1 MNKKGLLA
9 CLTIGIML
17 LGACQDQ
24 GKKVNEE
31 KIDLAGTTW
40 TDGLYF
46 FNVVKCDSG
55 YNCEGGSTH
64 EGGIMFMLVPTD
76 DGFVTAEGNNGV
88 EKTDSNYISAYSF
101 EGEVGDKFVQKVFN
115 DKNVLI
121 HYNKDNKV
129 IATYLQTTDI
139 VKTMNANEQRY
150 LFSGEYTKED
160 GSKVVFDAD
169 KFEVTG
175 LDANATAIDFIYSYD
190 LPTGSFKLGNE
201 AYNVKRTD
209 EGITLQPIKQS
220 KEDEDFW
227 DEVGKPIVLK
237 RVQGSD
243 DQTGNVSKEVLNSVQ
258 LGFFTKNERAKM
270 LDSLKAKGDKA
281 SEIETINLQMLEKA
295 IDELDNSTE
304 E

>member
-1 MNKKGLLA
+1 MNKKGLFAGLA
-9 CLTIGIML
+9 IGIML

-24 GKKVNEE
+24 GKKVTEE

-46 FNVVKCDSG
+46 FNVAKCDSG

-88 EKTDSNYISAYSF
+88 EKTDSNYTTGYCF
-101 EGEVGDKFVQKVFN
+101 DGEVGDKVVQKVFN

-121 HYNKDNKV
+121 HYNKENKV

-139 VKTMNANEQRY
+139 VKTMNENQQRY
-150 LFSGEYTKED
+150 LFSGEFTKED
-160 GSKVVFDAD
+160 GSKVVFDAT

-175 LDANATAIDFIYSYD
+175 LSADATAIDFIYSYD
-190 LPTGSFKLGNE
+190 LPSGSFKLGNE

-220 KEDEDFW
+220 KEDEELW
-227 DEVGKPIVLK
+227 DDAGKPIVLK

-243 DQTGNVSKEVLNSVQ
+243 DQTGNVSKEILNSSQ

-270 LDSLKAKGDKA
+270 RDDLKAKGDKA
-281 SEIETINLQMLEKA
+281 SEIETINLQMLEKM
-295 IDELDNSTE
+295 IESDNSE

>member
-1 MNKKGLLA
+1 MNKKGLFAGLA
-9 CLTIGIML
+9 IGIML

-24 GKKVNEE
+24 GKKVTEE

-46 FNVVKCDSG
+46 FNVAKCDSG

-64 EGGIMFMLVPTD
+64 EGGIMFLLVPTD

-88 EKTDSNYISAYSF
+88 EKTDSNYTTGYCF
-101 EGEVGDKFVQKVFN
+101 DGEVGDKIVQKVFN

-121 HYNKDNKV
+121 HYNKENKV

-139 VKTMNANEQRY
+139 VKTMNENQQRY
-150 LFSGEYTKED
+150 LFSGEFTKED
-160 GSKVVFDAD
+160 GSKVVFDAT

-175 LDANATAIDFIYSYD
+175 LSADATAIDFIYSYD
-190 LPTGSFKLGNE
+190 LPSGSFKLGNE

-220 KEDEDFW
+220 KEDEELW
-227 DEVGKPIVLK
+227 DDAGKPIVLK

-243 DQTGNVSKEVLNSVQ
+243 DQTGNVSKEILNSSQ

-270 LDSLKAKGDKA
+270 RDDLKAKGDKV
-281 SEIETINLQMLEKA
+281 SEIETINLQMLEKM
-295 IDELDNSTE
+295 IESDNSE

>member
-1 MNKKGLLA
+1 MNKKGLFAGLA
-9 CLTIGIML
+9 IGIML

-24 GKKVNEE
+24 GKKVTEE

-46 FNVVKCDSG
+46 FNVAKCDSG

-88 EKTDSNYISAYSF
+88 EKTDSNYTTGYCF
-101 EGEVGDKFVQKVFN
+101 DGEVGDKVVQKVFN

-121 HYNKDNKV
+121 HYNKENKV

-139 VKTMNANEQRY
+139 VKTMNENQQRY
-150 LFSGEYTKED
+150 LFSGEFTKED
-160 GSKVVFDAD
+160 GSKVVFDAT

-175 LDANATAIDFIYSYD
+175 LSADATAIDFIYSYD
-190 LPTGSFKLGNE
+190 LPSGSFKLGNE

-209 EGITLQPIKQS
+209 EGITLQP
-220 KEDEDFW
+220 
-227 DEVGKPIVLK
+227 
-237 RVQGSD
+237 
-243 DQTGNVSKEVLNSVQ
+243 
-258 LGFFTKNERAKM
+258 
-270 LDSLKAKGDKA
+270 
-281 SEIETINLQMLEKA
+281 
-295 IDELDNSTE
+295 
-304 E
+304 

>member
-1 MNKKGLLA
+1 MNKKGFFAGLA
-9 CLTIGIML
+9 IGIML

-24 GKKVNEE
+24 GKKVSEE

-88 EKTDSNYISAYSF
+88 AKTDSNYTTGYCF
-101 EGEVGDKFVQKVFN
+101 DGEVGYKFVQKVFN

-121 HYNKDNKV
+121 HYNKENKV
-129 IATYLQTTDI
+129 IGTYLQTTDI
-139 VKTMNANEQRY
+139 VKTMNADEQRY
-150 LFSGEYTKED
+150 LLSGEYTKED
-160 GSKVVFDAD
+160 GSKVVFDAT

-175 LDANATAIDFIYSYD
+175 LNADATAIDFIYSYD
-190 LPTGSFKLGNE
+190 LPSGSFKLGNE
-201 AYNVKRTD
+201 AYNAKRTD
-209 EGITLQPIKQS
+209 EGLILQPIKQS
-220 KEDEDFW
+220 KEDEEVW
-227 DEVGKPIVLK
+227 DEVGKPMVLK

-243 DQTGNVSKEVLNSVQ
+243 DQTGNVSKEILNSSQ
-258 LGFFTKNERAKM
+258 LGYFTKNERAKIHEA
-270 LDSLKAKGDKA
+270 LKAKGDKA
-281 SEIETINLQMLEKA
+281 SEIETINMQMLERL
-295 IDELDNSTE
+295 IENDNSIE
-304 E
+304 D